1 VRLYLIR
8 HAHAL
13 GIAPGGDPHRTLS
26 PAGHARAA
34 ALAEAFSAG
43 TAPFDIRP
51 RRLFASRAVRAEQTA
66 SPIARA
72 LSIAIESDPRLGLS
86 ASAELTEQ
94 LIAELIAAETPAAVL
109 IGHNPDLSTLA
120 HRFGGRHLAPGE
132 VFVADARS
140 LGPEPRVEV
149 IAQA

>member
-1 VRLYLIR
+1 MRLYLIR

-13 GIAPGGDPHRTLS
+13 AIAPGGDPHRTLS

-34 ALAEAFSAG
+34 ALAEAFSARA
-43 TAPFDIRP
+43 APLDITP
-51 RRLFASRAVRAEQTA
+51 IRLFASAAVRAEQTA
-66 SPIARA
+66 APIARA
-72 LSIAIESDPRLGLS
+72 LSISIETDPRLGLS

-109 IGHNPDLSTLA
+109 IGHNPDLSTIA
-120 HRFGGRHLAPGE
+120 HRFGGPHLAPGE
-132 VFVADARS
+132 LFIADVHPS
-140 LGPEPRVEV
+140 GPHPRVQF